1 MRHKH
6 EKRWAVLFVWILVIT
21 GCWDRTEIEDIG
33 IVTGIAIDQPEKMDK
48 QGKDNKKIDLTHN
61 IVIPQAAAGKS
72 AGSKKAYANV
82 TTKTES
88 VFEGIRQV
96 STVTGNSPSYEYLKV
111 LAISE
116 DIARAHNLQ
125 ELLNFFL
132 RNTEAR
138 RTVKVVIVQGKAKDV
153 LDKHPIIENNPAVNL
168 SDIVENSKKV
178 IQVTPEVTL
187 GDVSKRLTSQRS
199 LVIPRVMVVKDKAQM
214 SGAAVI
220 KGKNAKMIGTL
231 TPEEVGGLSLLRG
244 EVKNGIVK
252 GKTAKGK
259 FLVFEVDRIQHQI
272 QSEVE
277 KEQVHFTLRI
287 NVKGKL
293 REDNVMAEDDF
304 DEKVLQEAE
313 RVIQNQ
319 LEKLTQRTLRKTQK
333 ELKVDVI
340 GFGKELS
347 IENHQVWKK
356 YEQNWDEAFSRMPVK
371 VDIQTKI
378 MEFGTK
384 GRERIKQ

>member
-1 MRHKH
+1 MRHRHK
-6 EKRWAVLFVWILVIT
+6 KRWVVLCAWVLVMT

-33 IVTGIAIDQPEKMDK
+33 IVTGIAIDQPEKKDK
-48 QGKDNKKIDLTHN
+48 QGKDSKKIDLTHN
-61 IVIPQAAAGKS
+61 IVIPQASAGKS

-116 DIARAHNLQ
+116 EIARSHNLQ

-168 SDIVENSKKV
+168 SDIVENTKKV
-178 IQVTPEVTL
+178 IQITPEVTL
-187 GDVSKRLTSQRS
+187 GDVSKQLTSKRS
-199 LVIPRVMVVKDKAQM
+199 LVIPEVTVVKDKAQM

-220 KGKNAKMIGTL
+220 KGKSAKMIGKL
-231 TPEEVGGLSLLRG
+231 TPEEVGGLNLLRG
-244 EVKNGIVK
+244 EVKNGVVK

-259 FLVFEVDRIQHQI
+259 FIVFEVDRIQHQI

-277 KEQVHFTLRI
+277 KEQVRFTLRI

-347 IENHQVWKK
+347 IQNHQVWKK
-356 YEQNWDEAFSRMPVK
+356 YEQNWREAFSRMPVK

-384 GRERIKQ
+384 GRERSKK

>member
-1 MRHKH
+1 MRHRH
-6 EKRWAVLFVWILVIT
+6 EKRWAVLFVWVLVIT

-33 IVTGIAIDQPEKMDK
+33 IVTGIAIDQPEKKDK
-48 QGKDNKKIDLTHN
+48 QGKDSKKFDLTHN
-61 IVIPQAAAGKS
+61 IVIPQASAGKS

-88 VFEGIRQV
+88 IFEGIRQV
-96 STVTGNSPSYEYLKV
+96 SSITGNSPSYEYLKV
-111 LAISE
+111 LTISE
-116 DIARAHNLQ
+116 EIARTHNLQ

-138 RTVKVVIVQGKAKDV
+138 RTVKVVIAQGKAKDV
-153 LDKHPIIENNPAVNL
+153 LNKRPIIENNPAVNL

-178 IQVTPEVTL
+178 IQITPEVTL
-187 GDVSKRLTSQRS
+187 GDVSKQLTSKRS

-214 SGAAVI
+214 NGAAVI
-220 KGKNAKMIGTL
+220 KGKSAKMIGTL
-231 TPEEVGGLSLLRG
+231 TPEEVAGLSLLRG
-244 EVKNGIVK
+244 EVKNGVVK

-259 FLVFEVDRIQHQI
+259 FIVFEVDRIQHQI

-277 KEQVHFTLRI
+277 KEQVGFTLQI

-293 REDNVMAEDDF
+293 REDNIMAEDDF
-304 DEKVLQEAE
+304 DEKVLHEAE

-340 GFGKELS
+340 GCGKKLG
-347 IENHQVWKK
+347 IQDHQVWKE

-371 VDIQTKI
+371 VNIQVTVT
-378 MEFGTK
+378 EFGTK
-384 GRERIKQ
+384 GRERIKK